1 MSSSK
6 SSQSSQTTNITE
18 TITPSLVTSDGG
30 SNTSIV
36 AESFRGDV
44 GLTGFDAVNILSD
57 FQDLQRDTAVLNA
70 QTTTNAL
77 IAAGKGSG
85 GNASFMP
92 PSVTVGGTS
101 SGGGEAPSV
110 SDVGRLQTTV
120 LLLGGAAAIATVFAL
135 RK

>member
-18 TITPSLVTSDGG
+18 TITPSLVTSGGG

-44 GLTGFDAVNILSD
+44 GITGFDAVNILSD

-85 GNASFMP
+85 GNASFLQ
-92 PSVTVGGTS
+92 PSVSVGGTS
-101 SGGGEAPSV
+101 SGGGGESV
-110 SDVGRLQTTV
+110 PDNGGRLQTAV
-120 LLLGGAAAIATVFAL
+120 LLLGGAAAVATVFAL